1 MALCPPWCHHEKSV
15 RYESEKVKREDSSI
29 YVLKNDISH
38 HFTLV
43 FWCFFL
49 GGGLKLPK
57 FRGSRP
63 TSSAMAGVLGWMVKW
78 WMDGQAP
85 PSARLPST
93 FKSAD
98 TTGTHRRGLHA
109 VSGWLVGP
117 SKKGRWM
124 ATEIWLTELD
134 MIETWWSSEVKPC
147 ETFFN
152 SRLCVADCHP
162 FCCSFEHLS
171 KDSYVGFLSKEGFL
185 HIFHPSHPSFGIP
198 QSQRVIKQSAAM
210 VLVSGFPRSSLGS
223 EQSSPRDSQGHQE
236 SKPPSSPVVWKG

>member
-1 MALCPPWCHHEKSV
+1 M
-15 RYESEKVKREDSSI
+15 
-29 YVLKNDISH
+29 
-38 HFTLV
+38 F
-43 FWCFFL
+43 FFL
-49 GGGLKLPK
+49 GGVCRCLPK

-134 MIETWWSSEVKPC
+134 MIETFWSSEVKPC

-185 HIFHPSHPSFGIP
+185 HIYSSIP
-198 QSQRVIKQSAAM
+198 CIVWDTSVSTGYQAICCHGAGVRLSTIK
-210 VLVSGFPRSSLGS
+210 P
-223 EQSSPRDSQGHQE
+223 
-236 SKPPSSPVVWKG
+236 W

>member
-1 MALCPPWCHHEKSV
+1 MILKPGTAPAHVSRDWVAPLRPGRVAHGTVSSMMPPREIRQIRIGKGEKGS
-15 RYESEKVKREDSSI
+15 
-29 YVLKNDISH
+29 SH

-43 FWCFFL
+43 FWCLFFF
-49 GGGLKLPK
+49 GGGWNCQH
-57 FRGSRP
+57 FE
-63 TSSAMAGVLGWMVKW
+63 VLAQHPQRWQAFWGNGEVVV
-78 WMDGQAP
+78 DGQAP

-93 FKSAD
+93 LKSAD
-98 TTGTHRRGLHA
+98 TTGTHRRMDA

-117 SKKGRWM
+117 SKKGRWI

-134 MIETWWSSEVKPC
+134 MIETWWSSEVKAC

-185 HIFHPSHPSFGIP
+185 HIYSSIPSIVWDTSVSTRYQAICCHGAGARLST
-198 QSQRVIKQSAAM
+198 IK
-210 VLVSGFPRSSLGS
+210 P
-223 EQSSPRDSQGHQE
+223 
-236 SKPPSSPVVWKG
+236 W